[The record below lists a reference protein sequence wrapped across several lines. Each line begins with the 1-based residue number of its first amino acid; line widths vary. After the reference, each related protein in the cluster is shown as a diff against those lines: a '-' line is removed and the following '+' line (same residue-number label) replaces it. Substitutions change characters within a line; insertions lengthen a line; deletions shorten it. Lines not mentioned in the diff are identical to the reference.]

1 MSHAL
6 ANSGASVNLMPYSFY
21 KKLNLPKLRPIR
33 TTIHLS
39 NNTVTFLRGICEDLF
54 VKIDKFVFSVDFIVH
69 DMEEDNKVP
78 IILGRPFLSTD
89 RALVDIRESKLT
101 LRVGEDVISFGVDR
115 AMKKSKISYG
125 MIFLVDTFDS
135 FMEKKIQEWKEND
148 LEGYMSLKEDDFD
161 VEHDLEELEKLQEES
176 DYEDMERNSEETPQH
191 GQSSAIVWEL
201 GKSRHGGEKQGP
213 TAWQLDAHI
222 VGTKQSQKS
231 SFKPLPDHLE
241 YAFLEDNEHNSV
253 IIASDLKP

>member
-1 MSHAL
+1 M
-6 ANSGASVNLMPYSFY
+6 NLMPYSFY

-54 VKIDKFVFSVDFIVH
+54 VKIDKFIFSVDFIVL

-78 IILGRPFLSTD
+78 VILRRPFLSTD

-125 MIFLVDTFDS
+125 MVFLVDTFDS
-135 FMEKKIQEWKEND
+135 FMEKKNTRM
-148 LEGYMSLKEDDFD
+148 EGE
-161 VEHDLEELEKLQEES
+161 
-176 DYEDMERNSEETPQH
+176 
-191 GQSSAIVWEL
+191 
-201 GKSRHGGEKQGP
+201 
-213 TAWQLDAHI
+213 
-222 VGTKQSQKS
+222 
-231 SFKPLPDHLE
+231 
-241 YAFLEDNEHNSV
+241 
-253 IIASDLKP
+253 